1 MKAYIENRLVTPK
14 IGLRFLSQQAN
25 AKKYSNS
32 LCLPKTNF
40 PIRSDERENEKKYMK
55 EITDD
60 LYSWQK
66 KNLPS
71 SKSFV
76 LLDGPPY
83 ANGKLH
89 IGHALNK
96 ILKDIVNRWKLL
108 NGYQIRYVPGW
119 DCHGLPIELKAVQ
132 QNDKEGSPC
141 QIRKT
146 AKEFA
151 ENAMNGQMNLF
162 RRLAVM
168 GDWFSRYTTMSHEF
182 QISELQVFQ
191 TLVEKEMVFRQLKP
205 VYWSPSSRS
214 ALAESEI
221 EYNDNHVSFSLY
233 FSFPV
238 NNFTVEGKP
247 YENVKALI
255 WTTTPWTVP
264 SNLALA
270 FHPGVEYGIFSN
282 GEQKYIVA
290 KSLVNSLPIL
300 ESFEEIET
308 CTYDTIRSLTYQNPL
323 IPGKVFP
330 FLPAEYVS
338 DTTGTG
344 IVHVAPGHGM
354 DDYLLGLE
362 HSLPPFSPV
371 DDNGVYTKDALGGS
385 LFGLNV
391 LNEGGKQVLEL
402 MKANGM
408 VVQLAPYKHR
418 YPYDW
423 RNRKPLILRAT
434 AQWFISLEA
443 VKDKAIEALQSVK
456 MIPLTGKS
464 RLSGFLNSRPEW
476 CISRQRSWG
485 LPIPVLYEKAS
496 GKSLLTSRSISY
508 IIDKMKVKGVDA
520 WFNEDENIDW
530 VPPEFRNKDYVRGK
544 ETLDVWFDSGSGFT
558 TVPFRKDKP
567 LIDLCLEGSDQHR
580 GWFQSLILIYLAV
593 TGIKE
598 SPFQSLFTHGFVFD
612 EKGMKQSKSL
622 GNVTDPEDILDGKNI
637 TSKKQLY
644 GIDLLRLWV
653 GSCDSTNDINLGPN
667 LLNQVGESLK
677 KWRLTC
683 RFCLGNLGD
692 FSLADEVV
700 YNRLHRVDQLAVAK
714 TSEFQNEVKENYNS
728 LAFNKVVQSIF
739 QYMNSFLSSTYFDSI
754 KDRLYSDAPN
764 SLSRRSAQTTL
775 YKILLTLLWSMSPIV
790 PLLSQEVWR
799 SFPKALQPSY
809 STPFH
814 AGTDFLLQDLQ
825 KFVKQDKESLLEE
838 HQLLLKIKYSFNLLL
853 QEARNQHGIR
863 SPLETET
870 IIGVDNQG
878 LQNVLKKYGNDLSLI
893 LGASSVR
900 LHTLDITSDSKN
912 SSLWTLQNTAAS
924 NLGKLQIRMQPA
936 QLKKCLRCWMH
947 TVSEGEVCQRCNS
960 VMSP

>member
-1 MKAYIENRLVTPK
+1 MKAHIEQRLLTSR

-40 PIRSDERENEKKYMK
+40 PIRSNERENEQKYTK

-60 LYSWQK
+60 LYTWQQK
-66 KNLPS
+66 SIPL
-71 SKSFV
+71 SKSFI

-83 ANGKLH
+83 ANGRLH

-96 ILKDIVNRWKLL
+96 ILKDMVNRWKLL
-108 NGYQIRYVPGW
+108 NGHQIRYVPGW

-132 QNDKEGSPC
+132 QNVQQGSPS
-141 QIRKT
+141 QIRQT

-151 ENAMNGQMNLF
+151 ENAMDDQMNLF
-162 RRLAVM
+162 RRLGVM
-168 GDWFSRYTTMSHEF
+168 ADWSSRYTTMSHEY
-182 QISELQVFQ
+182 QIAELQVFR
-191 TLVEKEMVFRQLKP
+191 TLVEKGMIFRQFKP

-221 EYNDNHVSFSLY
+221 EYNDNHVSSSLY

-238 NNFTVEGKP
+238 NSFTNNGKH
-247 YENVKALI
+247 YDNVKALV
-255 WTTTPWTVP
+255 WTTTPWTIP

-270 FHPGVEYGIFSN
+270 FHPDVEYGIFSN
-282 GEQKYIVA
+282 GEQKYIAA
-290 KSLVNSLPIL
+290 KNLVPSFQFL
-300 ESFEEIET
+300 EDFEEVGT
-308 CTYDTIRSLTYQNPL
+308 CTYESIRSLTYQNPL
-323 IPGKVFP
+323 IPEKVFP

-344 IVHVAPGHGM
+344 IVHVAPGHGI

-362 HSLPPFSPV
+362 HSLSPFSPV
-371 DDNGVYTKDALGGS
+371 DDNGAYTKDALDGS
-385 LFGLNV
+385 LDGLNV
-391 LNEGGKQVLEL
+391 LNEGGKKVLEL
-402 MKANGM
+402 MEANGM
-408 VVQLAPYKHR
+408 VVQLTPYKHR

-434 AQWFISLEA
+434 AQWFITLKS

-456 MIPLTGKS
+456 MIPVNGMS
-464 RLSGFLNSRPEW
+464 RLCGFLNSRPEW

-485 LPIPVLYEKAS
+485 LPIPVLYEKLS
-496 GKSLLTSRSISY
+496 GKPLLTPTSISY
-508 IIDKMKVKGVDA
+508 IIGKMEVKGVDA
-520 WFNEDENIDW
+520 WFNDNDDTNW
-530 VPPEFRNKDYVRGK
+530 TPPEYRNKEYVRGK

-567 LIDLCLEGSDQHR
+567 LVDLCLEGSDQHR

-593 TGIKE
+593 TDLKN
-598 SPFQSLFTHGFVFD
+598 SPFMTLFTHGFVFD

-622 GNVTDPEDILDGKNI
+622 GNVTDPEDILDGNNI

-683 RFCLGNLGD
+683 RFCLGNLYD
-692 FSLADEVV
+692 FSLTDGVA
-700 YNRLHRVDQLAVAK
+700 YNQLHRIDQVAVAK
-714 TSEFQNEVKENYNS
+714 TVEFQNEVQDNYES
-728 LAFNKVVQSIF
+728 LAFNKVVQSIL

-754 KDRLYSDAPN
+754 KDRLYSDDPN

-775 YKILLTLLWSMSPIV
+775 YKILLTIIWSFSPIV

-814 AGTDFLLQDLQ
+814 AGAEFLLQDIQAL
-825 KFVKQDKESLLEE
+825 VKQERGLLMEE
-838 HQLLLKIKYSFNLLL
+838 YQLLQKIKYSFNLLL
-853 QEARNQHGIR
+853 QEARSQHGIR
-863 SPLETET
+863 SPLETEAVLG
-870 IIGVDNQG
+870 IENEG

-893 LGASSVR
+893 LGASNV
-900 LHTLDITSDSKN
+900 HVHTSDTTDESKM
-912 SSLWTLQNTAAS
+912 SSSWALQNNAQS
-924 NLGKLQIRMQPA
+924 NFGKLQIKMKPV
-936 QLKKCLRCWMH
+936 QLTKCLRCWMH
-947 TVSEGEVCQRCNS
+947 TVSEGEICQRCNG
-960 VMSP
+960 VLSP

>member
-1 MKAYIENRLVTPK
+1 MKAYIDQRLLSSR

-32 LCLPKTNF
+32 LCLPKTTF
-40 PIRSDERENEKKYMK
+40 PIRNDERENEKKYMK

-60 LYSWQK
+60 LYIWQK
-66 KNLPS
+66 KNIPS
-71 SKSFV
+71 SESFI

-96 ILKDIVNRWKLL
+96 ILKDMVNRWKLL
-108 NGYQIRYVPGW
+108 NGRQIRYVPGW
-119 DCHGLPIELKAVQ
+119 DCHGLPIELKALQ
-132 QNDKEGSPC
+132 QNVQEGSPS

-146 AKEFA
+146 AEDFA
-151 ENAMNGQMNLF
+151 KNAMDDQMNLF
-162 RRLAVM
+162 RRLGVM
-168 GDWFSRYTTMSHEF
+168 ADWSSRYTTMSHEY
-182 QISELQVFQ
+182 QISELQVFR
-191 TLVEKEMVFRQLKP
+191 TLVEKGMIFRQFKP

-221 EYNDNHVSFSLY
+221 EYNDSHVSSSLY

-238 NNFTVEGKP
+238 NNFTSNGKY
-247 YENVKALI
+247 YENVKALV
-255 WTTTPWTVP
+255 WTTTPWTIP

-270 FHPGVEYGIFSN
+270 FHPNVNYGIFSN

-290 KSLVNSLPIL
+290 KNLVPFLSLLKD
-300 ESFEEIET
+300 FEEVET
-308 CTYDTIRSLTYQNPL
+308 CTCKTLQSLTYQNPL
-323 IPGKVFP
+323 IPGKVHP

-344 IVHVAPGHGM
+344 IVHVAPGHGI

-362 HSLPPFSPV
+362 HSLSPFSPV
-371 DDNGVYTKDALGGS
+371 DDNGAYTKDALDGS
-385 LFGLNV
+385 LIGLDV
-391 LNEGGKQVLEL
+391 LNEGGKKVLEL
-402 MKANGM
+402 MKAKGM
-408 VVQLAPYKHR
+408 VVQLTSYKHR

-434 AQWFISLEA
+434 AQWFISLKS

-456 MIPLTGKS
+456 MIPANGMS

-485 LPIPVLYEKAS
+485 LPIPVLYEKSS
-496 GKSLLTSRSISY
+496 GEPLLTPTSISY
-508 IIDKMKVKGVDA
+508 IISKMEVKGVDA
-520 WFNEDENIDW
+520 WFNDDEDINW
-530 VPPEFRNKDYVRGK
+530 VPPEFRTKEYVRGK

-558 TVPFRKDKP
+558 TVPFRKNKP

-593 TGIKE
+593 SGSKN
-598 SPFQSLFTHGFVFD
+598 SPFMSLFTHGFVFD

-622 GNVTDPEDILDGKNI
+622 GNVTDPEDILDGNNR

-683 RFCLGNLGD
+683 RFCLGNLYD
-692 FSLADEVV
+692 FSLKDEVA
-700 YNRLHRVDQLAVAK
+700 YNQLHRIDQVALAK
-714 TSEFQNEVKENYNS
+714 TAEFQNEIQSSYES
-728 LAFNKVVQSIF
+728 LTFNKAVQSIL

-754 KDRLYSDAPN
+754 KDRLYSDDPN

-775 YKILLTLLWSMSPIV
+775 YKILLTIIWSISPIV

-799 SFPKALQPSY
+799 SFPNTLQPSY

-814 AGTDFLLQDLQ
+814 AGASFLLQGIQ
-825 KFVKQDKESLLEE
+825 ESVSLEKSLLLEE
-838 HQLLLKIKYSFNLLL
+838 YQLLQKIKYSFNLLL
-853 QEARNQHGIR
+853 QEARSQHGIR
-863 SPLETET
+863 SPLETEAL
-870 IIGVDNQG
+870 IGIEHEG

-893 LGASSVR
+893 LGASKVHMDRSN
-900 LHTLDITSDSKN
+900 TTDESKN
-912 SSLWTLQNTAAS
+912 SLWALQDVLQC
-924 NLGKLQIRMQPA
+924 NLGKLQIKIKPA

-947 TVSEGEVCQRCNS
+947 TVSEGEVCQRCNGVLS
-960 VMSP
+960 S